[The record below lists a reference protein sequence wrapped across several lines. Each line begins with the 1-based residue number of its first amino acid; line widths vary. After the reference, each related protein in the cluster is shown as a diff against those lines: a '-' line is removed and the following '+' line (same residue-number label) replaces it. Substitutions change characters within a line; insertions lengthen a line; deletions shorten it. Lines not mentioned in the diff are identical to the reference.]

1 MPAEPIVLTTHE
13 AHVSAK
19 NEVVYEISVS
29 HYQERAEERYAGND
43 QWLKPIIS
51 ALGFAPGAR
60 AVDVGCA
67 VGTNSLYL
75 ANQGYSVTGIDSSP
89 LMISAARAAAR
100 NSGLTNRPRF
110 VRQDFCTWVPVEEHE
125 RLFDLVLATAFVHLF
140 PAPLDRDITDALLS
154 HVAPGG
160 AAIISTTV
168 EPLHSQALRSKH
180 DDDDPG
186 PGPGQP
192 LSQVRWRNNYT
203 RETFRNLVERVAASR
218 FGPTFTMAEHTSLD
232 PARSQK
238 QWSDIVV
245 TRPF

>member
-1 MPAEPIVLTTHE
+1 MPAEPIVLTAHE
-13 AHVSAK
+13 KHVSAK
-19 NEVVYEISVS
+19 NEVTYEVSVS
-29 HYQERAEERYAGND
+29 HYQERAEVRYAGND
-43 QWLKPIIS
+43 LWLKPILS
-51 ALGFAPGAR
+51 ALGFPPGAR
-60 AVDVGCA
+60 AIDVGCA

-89 LMISAARAAAR
+89 LMISAARTAAR
-100 NSGLTNRPRF
+100 NSGLENKPRF
-110 VRQDFCTWVPVEEHE
+110 VLQDFCTWVPVDEH
-125 RLFDLVLATAFVHLF
+125 LFELVVATAFVHLF
-140 PAPLDRDITDALLS
+140 PAPLDRDIVDALLS

-168 EPLHSQALRSKH
+168 ETLHSQALRSKH

-203 RETFRNLVERVAASR
+203 AETFRNLIERVAVSR
-218 FGPTFTMAEHTSLD
+218 FGATFTMAEHTSPD
-232 PARSQK
+232 PARAQK